1 MCGRAT
7 LTVSAEEIAE
17 IFDVDPIDIGP
28 PRFNLAPT
36 QALVTV
42 RAATRE
48 GDPRSLAL
56 VRWGL
61 IPWWAKAEKAKKIG
75 ARCVQARA
83 ETAPSSP
90 AYRDAFKRQRC
101 LVVVDGFYEWKTL
114 PDGRR
119 VPYHVRR
126 SGRAPF
132 AIAGLWDR
140 WKTEGAPI
148 ESAAVLTTPARG
160 ELATVHDRMPLV
172 LPPEQWT
179 AWLDGDADEAQTLL
193 RGSSPAPRSTDDD
206 LVIVP
211 VSTWVNDAKHDDPAC
226 IAPADPET
234 VLLGIK
240 PKRRAR
246 A

>member
-7 LTVSAEEIAE
+7 LAVSAEEIAE

-42 RAATRE
+42 RSTDRE
-48 GDPRSLAL
+48 TKSRHLEI

-61 IPWWAKAEKAKKIG
+61 IPWWAKAEEARKIG

-83 ETAPSSP
+83 ETAPASP
-90 AYRDAFKRQRC
+90 AFRDAFKRQRC

-119 VPYHVRR
+119 LPYHVRR
-126 SGRAPF
+126 SSRAPF

-140 WKTEGAPI
+140 WKTDASHV
-148 ESAAVLTTPARG
+148 ESGTVLTTPARG
-160 ELATVHDRMPLV
+160 ELASVHDRMPLV
-172 LPPEQWT
+172 LARPQWSD
-179 AWLDGDADEAQTLL
+179 WLAGDVDEAKLLL
-193 RGSSPAPRSTDDD
+193 REGTVDD

-211 VSTWVNDAKHDDPAC
+211 VSTWVNDVKHDDPTC
-226 IAPADPET
+226 IEPADPEQ

-240 PKRRAR
+240 PRKRAR